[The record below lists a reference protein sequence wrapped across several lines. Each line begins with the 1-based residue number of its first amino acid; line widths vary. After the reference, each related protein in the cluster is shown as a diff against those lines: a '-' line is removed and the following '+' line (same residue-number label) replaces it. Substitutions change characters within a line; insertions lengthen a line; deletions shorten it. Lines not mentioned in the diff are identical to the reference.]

1 MPIQALLP
9 GGRRHFQHGP
19 IDLVIEAFGPPGE
32 VAAAYNQAW
41 ARFETVLDELV
52 GELPVLRQPTGP
64 LRGAI
69 AMAMREA
76 CAAHVGVFVTPMAAV
91 AGAVADAILAALTA
105 GRRLGKAYVNNGG
118 DIALHLAP
126 GQALRAGIVTM
137 GEAPGLDGAA
147 LIEAKTNVRGIATSG
162 WRGRS
167 FSLGI
172 ADSVTVLA
180 TDAAMADVCATL
192 IANAVDIEDPAIRRA
207 PACSLDPD
215 SDLEDRLVTTGVG
228 RLPIESIERALA
240 SGVDTARNMH
250 GRGLITGALLSLQE
264 CSRSIGGGEEFVIPG
279 MAGKL
284 GFALNK
290 VSRAGLAP
298 RKLQMEGVR

>member
-1 MPIQALLP
+1 
-9 GGRRHFQHGP
+9 
-19 IDLVIEAFGPPGE
+19 
-32 VAAAYNQAW
+32 
-41 ARFETVLDELV
+41 
-52 GELPVLRQPTGP
+52 
-64 LRGAI
+64 
-69 AMAMREA
+69 MAMREA

-147 LIEAKTNVRGIATSG
+147 LIEARAGVRGIATSG

-180 TDAAMADVCATL
+180 ADAATADVCATL

-228 RLPIESIERALA
+228 RLPADRVECALRGGAALA
-240 SGVDTARNMH
+240 REMH
-250 GRGLITGALLSLQE
+250 GRGLVAGALLSLQG
-264 CSRSIGGGEEFVIPG
+264 CTRSIGTDRGFMISGL
-279 MAGKL
+279 AGDRHK
-284 GFALNK
+284 GLNR